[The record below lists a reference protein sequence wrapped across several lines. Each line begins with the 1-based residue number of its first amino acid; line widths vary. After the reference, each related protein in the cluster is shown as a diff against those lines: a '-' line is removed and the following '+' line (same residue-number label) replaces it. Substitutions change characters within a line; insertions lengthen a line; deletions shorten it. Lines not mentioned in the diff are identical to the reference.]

1 MGKMKE
7 VFIFRQGLIEDDPAL
22 AEKGDEWFMEQWL
35 LRKKELGNSINRD
48 KEGGN
53 NGQSILDDEERPS
66 DRC

>member
-35 LRKKELGNSINRD
+35 LRKKELGNSINVD

-53 NGQSILDDEERPS
+53 NGQSILDDEKRPS